1 MSLSSAEQRRQA
13 PQAGSRWENLGRTHQ
28 AAAAPP
34 RADAPVAR
42 ENSRICPAW
51 QHSTLSSQSDRLAGR
66 LGGAWILD
74 DLQMQLQPTGLG
86 LEDLQKAGW
95 QEAMP
100 VFKELKLTAVQR
112 LWALKVLGL

>member
-1 MSLSSAEQRRQA
+1 M
-13 PQAGSRWENLGRTHQ
+13 
-28 AAAAPP
+28 
-34 RADAPVAR
+34 
-42 ENSRICPAW
+42 
-51 QHSTLSSQSDRLAGR
+51 SSQSDRLAGR

-100 VFKELKLTAVQR
+100 VFKDLKLTAVQW
-112 LWALKVLGL
+112 LSALKVLGIEVWRICCELMFPVFGKPV